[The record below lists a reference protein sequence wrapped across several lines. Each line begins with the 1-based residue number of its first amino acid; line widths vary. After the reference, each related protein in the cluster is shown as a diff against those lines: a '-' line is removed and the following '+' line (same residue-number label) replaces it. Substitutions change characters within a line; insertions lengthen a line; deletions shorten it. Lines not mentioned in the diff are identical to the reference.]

1 MYLEFDNNKYEVVIE
16 KKNNKNTY
24 IRVNDDLKIHVTTN
38 RFTSLRQIEKLLIE
52 NKDSIRKMINKKMH
66 RKEVNSK
73 FTILG
78 KELDVI
84 GLSTQKEPEVYGNK
98 FYIKDVKNMDKYLKE
113 YAYII
118 FKERLDNVYS
128 KIKERIPY
136 PELKVRKM
144 NSRWGVC
151 NRKSISIT
159 LNLELIKKDIKYL
172 DYVIVHELCHFVEF
186 NHSSKFWDIVSK
198 YNPDYK
204 EIRKEMRD

>member
-1 MYLEFDNNKYEVVIE
+1 MYLEFDNNKYEIVIE

-128 KIKERIPY
+128 KIKEKIPY
-136 PELKVRKM
+136 PNLKVRKM

-151 NRKSISIT
+151 NRRSVSIT

-186 NHSSKFWDIVSK
+186 NHSSEFWDIVSK

>member
-38 RFTSLRQIEKLLIE
+38 RYTSLRQIEKLLIE

-128 KIKERIPY
+128 KIKEKIPY
-136 PELKVRKM
+136 PNLKVRKM

-151 NRKSISIT
+151 NRRSVSIT

-186 NHSSKFWDIVSK
+186 NHSSEFWDIVSK